1 MKTGFQT
8 LFQTL
13 ACLTCF
19 LHPIAIGASAVS
31 SGAIDPI
38 VRRGL
43 VSKGDTSRLRAV
55 FEKARRG
62 ETVTVAAIGGSITAG
77 GRQTQDPAN
86 RYIQQV
92 AKWFEGHFPNSKV
105 SFVNAGIGGT
115 NSFYGAMRLR
125 HDVLAKNPD
134 LVVVEWAVNN
144 QAGKDF
150 AESYEGVLRQL
161 LRAPGN
167 IAVIELFF
175 MHKDGEN
182 AQMWQEILGR
192 HYGLPMVSFRD
203 ALWPEFTSGRVQW
216 EDLYA
221 DVVHPKDEGHL
232 FAGKLLRKLFESVLP
247 NTDSTQPAA
256 EIPVPL
262 ISDLYESCRFA
273 AYEELKT
280 TANTGW
286 ERSADQKFWEG
297 DAHGDAIEFE
307 FTGHALFLGYDFEK
321 EQAPKAVFSIDGGKP
336 QPLKEDAHR
345 RPIASDL
352 RSGTHRLRIEIQRD
366 GTASGP
372 LGKLKIWGVGGAESE
387 TSKAAKH

>member
-1 MKTGFQT
+1 MRTS
-8 LFQTL
+8 FQTL
-13 ACLTCF
+13 ACLAYF
-19 LHPIAIGASAVS
+19 LQTLAIDAPAQGSHS
-31 SGAIDPI
+31 LDPI

-43 VSKGDTSRLRAV
+43 VSEGDTGRLKAV

-62 ETVTVAAIGGSITAG
+62 QPITVAAIGGSITAG
-77 GRQTQDPAN
+77 GIQTKDPAN

-92 AKWFEGHFPNSKV
+92 AKWFEVHFPNSKV
-105 SFVNAGIGGT
+105 SFINAGIGGT
-115 NSFYGAMRLR
+115 NSFYGAMRLQR
-125 HDVLAKNPD
+125 DVLAKNPD
-134 LVVVEWAVNN
+134 LVIVEWAVNN

-161 LRAPGN
+161 LRAPNN

-203 ALWPEFTSGRVQW
+203 ALWPELTGGRVPW

-232 FAGKLLRKLFESVLP
+232 FASKLLGELLESVLIGQNSP
-247 NTDSTQPAA
+247 QTVA
-256 EIPVPL
+256 EIPGPL
-262 ISDLYESCRFA
+262 ISDLYENCQFA
-273 AYEELKT
+273 IYENLKA
-280 TANTGW
+280 TANAGW

-297 DAHGDAIEFE
+297 DAQGDAIEFE
-307 FTGHALFLGYDFEK
+307 FSGRSLFLGYDFAK
-321 EQAPKAVFSIDGGKP
+321 EQPPKAVFAIDGGKP

-352 RSGTHRLRIEIQRD
+352 PSGSHRIRIEIQRD
-366 GTASGP
+366 GVASGP
-372 LGKLKIWGVGGAESE
+372 FGKLKVWGVGGAESKA
-387 TSKAAKH
+387 SSAAKH

>member
-1 MKTGFQT
+1 MRTG
-8 LFQTL
+8 FQTL
-13 ACLTCF
+13 ACLAYF
-19 LHPIAIGASAVS
+19 LQPLSIAAPADDS
-31 SGAIDPI
+31 SAIDPI

-43 VSKGDTSRLRAV
+43 VSEGDNSRLRAV

-62 ETVTVAAIGGSITAG
+62 EHVTIAAIGGSITAG

-92 AKWFEGHFPNSKV
+92 AKWFEGHFPNSKI
-105 SFVNAGIGGT
+105 SFINAGIGGT
-115 NSFYGAMRLR
+115 NSFYGAMRLQR
-125 HDVLAKNPD
+125 DVLAKKPD
-134 LVVVEWAVNN
+134 LVIVEWAVNN

-161 LRAPGN
+161 LRAPGR

-182 AQMWQEILGR
+182 AQMWQEIIGR

-203 ALWPEFTSGRVQW
+203 ALWPELTSGRIQW

-232 FAGKLLRKLFESVLP
+232 FAGKLLGKLLESLLP
-247 NTDSTQPAA
+247 RQNATHPAT
-256 EIPVPL
+256 EIPGPL
-262 ISDLYESCRFA
+262 ISDLYESCQFA
-273 AYEELKT
+273 AYEDLKA
-280 TANTGW
+280 TANAGW

-297 DAHGDAIEFE
+297 DAHGDSIEFE
-307 FTGHALFLGYDFEK
+307 FTGHSLFLGYDFEK
-321 EQAPKAVFSIDGGKP
+321 EQAPKAVFAIDGGKP

-352 RSGTHRLRIEIQRD
+352 RSGLHRIRIEIQRD
-366 GTASGP
+366 GAASGP
-372 LGKLKIWGVGGAESE
+372 LGKLKVWGVGGAESKA
-387 TSKAAKH
+387 SSAAKH

>member
-13 ACLTCF
+13 AGLAYF
-19 LHPIAIGASAVS
+19 LNPIAIGASLGGA
-31 SGAIDPI
+31 GAIDPI

-43 VSKGDTSRLRAV
+43 VSEGDTSRLRAV

-62 ETVTVAAIGGSITAG
+62 EPVTVAAIGGSITAG

-92 AKWFEGHFPNSKV
+92 AKWFESHFPNSKIV
-105 SFVNAGIGGT
+105 FVNAGIGGT
-115 NSFYGAMRLR
+115 NSFYGAMRLQ
-125 HDVLAKNPD
+125 HDVLAKKPD
-134 LVVVEWAVNN
+134 LVIVEWAVNN
-144 QAGKDF
+144 LAGKDF

-203 ALWPEFTSGRVQW
+203 ALWPEFTSGRAQW

-221 DVVHPKDEGHL
+221 DVVHPKDEGT
-232 FAGKLLRKLFESVLP
+232 FLP
-247 NTDSTQPAA
+247 
-256 EIPVPL
+256 
-262 ISDLYESCRFA
+262 
-273 AYEELKT
+273 
-280 TANTGW
+280 
-286 ERSADQKFWEG
+286 
-297 DAHGDAIEFE
+297 
-307 FTGHALFLGYDFEK
+307 
-321 EQAPKAVFSIDGGKP
+321 
-336 QPLKEDAHR
+336 
-345 RPIASDL
+345 ASF
-352 RSGTHRLRIEIQRD
+352 
-366 GTASGP
+366 
-372 LGKLKIWGVGGAESE
+372 
-387 TSKAAKH
+387 